1 MDYIDRIKIFFKE
14 NPSLEQLAMM
24 IGILLLAYISY
35 IIVKNYLLRI
45 LDRLVKN
52 SKNKWDDV
60 FIKNRIFDKATR
72 LIPFMILYHFSRF
85 AGDYEN
91 IVKNI
96 AISIMIF
103 VVLRVFDTFLNCVNE
118 IYQTYEISKGKPI
131 KGFVQIAKIIS
142 YIMGTI
148 VIVSVLIGQSP
159 LIILSGFGAL
169 TAVLLLIFKDTI
181 LSLVASIQ
189 LSSDNMI
196 NIGDWITMKK
206 YDADGDVIDI
216 ALHTVK
222 IQNFDKTITTIPT
235 YKLISESFKNWR
247 GMVESG
253 GRRISRAVN
262 IDINS
267 IKFLNDGML
276 EKFKNSKVLGPYM
289 ETVLKDLDSYNE
301 EKSYKGEVFGER
313 KLTNIGTFRAYLEFY
328 LKKNPF
334 VHDKYTFLVRQLAP
348 TDKGLPIQ
356 VYVFTTDNNWV
367 NYEGIQSDIFDHI
380 LAIIPEFDLKVFQ
393 DPTGSD
399 FRRAIMNDEL

>member
-1 MDYIDRIKIFFKE
+1 MVYAEKMKVYFGE
-14 NPSLEQLAMM
+14 NPSLEQLVL
-24 IGILLLAYISY
+24 IVGVVLLAYVSY
-35 IIVKNYLLRI
+35 LLTRNYLLRMI
-45 LDRLVKN
+45 SKIALK
-52 SKNKWDDV
+52 SKNQWDDV
-60 FIKNRIFDKATR
+60 FVKNKIFHTASK
-72 LIPFMILYHFSRF
+72 LVPLVILYQFSYF
-85 AGDYEN
+85 AKDFEN
-91 IVKNI
+91 LASTTIQ
-96 AISIMIF
+96 ALMIF
-103 VVLRVFDTFLNCVNE
+103 ITLRIADIFLNCVRD

-131 KGFVQIAKIIS
+131 KGFLQIAKIIV
-142 YIMGTI
+142 YVLGFV
-148 VIVSVLIGQSP
+148 VITSVLIGKSP
-159 LIILSGFGAL
+159 LILLSGIGAL

-206 YDADGDVIDI
+206 FDADGDVIDI

-222 IQNFDKTITTIPT
+222 VQNFDKTITTIPT
-235 YKLISESFKNWR
+235 YKLMSDSFKNWR
-247 GMVESG
+247 GMVDSG

-267 IKFLNDGML
+267 IQFLNDKML

-289 ETVLKDLDSYNE
+289 DSVLKDLDSYNE
-301 EKSYKGEVFGER
+301 ETSYKGEVFGER

-380 LAIIPEFDLKVFQ
+380 LAIIPEFDLRVFQ
-393 DPTGSD
+393 DPTGGD
-399 FRRAIMNDEL
+399 FRRAMING